1 MDFLKVRRNQAIVGG
16 VLLLVLL
23 LGGTMILGKNS
34 SRGTENQTTAEEEF
48 EPLDPKEIDL
58 TMELRADGNAFRFV
72 IGKTSGIKSFEY
84 EYTYDA
90 DSKDEEG
97 VKVPRGGG
105 SDEPVVPEDST
116 YESEYFFFGSCS
128 SGTCV
133 PDNGVESVTVTLK
146 LTKSDGKIYQVIDTL
161 EL

>member
-1 MDFLKVRRNQAIVGG
+1 MEFLKVRKNQAIIGV
-16 VLLLVLL
+16 VLLIVLL
-23 LGGTMILGKNS
+23 LGGFMILGKNS
-34 SRGTENQTTAEEEF
+34 SRDDGNEVIIEEEF
-48 EPLDPKEIDL
+48 ESLDPKEIDL
-58 TMELRADGNAFRFV
+58 ALELRNDGNAFRFV
-72 IGKTSGIKSFEY
+72 IGNTKDIDAFEY

-90 DSKDEEG
+90 DSKEEEG

-105 SDEPVVPEDST
+105 SDEPVEPEDST

-133 PDNGVESVTVTLK
+133 PDSGVESVTLTLK
-146 LTKSDGKIYQVIDTL
+146 LTKNDGKIYQIVDTL